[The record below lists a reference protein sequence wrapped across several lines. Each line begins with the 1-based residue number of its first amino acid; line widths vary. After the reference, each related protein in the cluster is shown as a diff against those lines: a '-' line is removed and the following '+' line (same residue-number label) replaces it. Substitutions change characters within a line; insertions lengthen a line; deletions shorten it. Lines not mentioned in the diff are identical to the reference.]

1 MEIQGD
7 ILIPT
12 NKYQTPITKELK
24 ASLDDDVWLNLLE
37 FTESVEFVKQL
48 IAPDRPTIAEA
59 TKDANGYV
67 IPNISKPHI
76 LSDMDFF
83 VQDRVHFNKHGY
95 YTSAPFSKDPRSK
108 FRLYWDEQIRRSI
121 EGYENDETGEWI
133 SGYNY
138 FYWNFGRIY
147 LTVEHAE
154 REDAKHDLATRAGKR
169 RAFKSKSKRVRVTS
183 KQNAGKVRA
192 DRIEAFPD
200 IWEIDY
206 WFFHYI
212 EQGEN
217 AGEYGSLLKCRGMG
231 ASFKGAGFFNRNY
244 FLLEGSKSYA
254 FAYSDDYLTKDGLLT
269 KTWDMEGFI
278 QKNTAFTK
286 RKLVSRPTHRRSGY
300 YNKDTMSDEGYLSE
314 IIGVNT
320 KNPDAGRGKRGKIVI
335 HEESGSHKHLTKVWS
350 ITDKSL
356 DDKGYVFGYQLAMGT
371 GGDADS
377 DFIGLARL
385 HFTPKGYNVTAI
397 PNVFDLGAKNDLS
410 GFFMGEYMNRPGS
423 YNDDGVTDVIGNL
436 ITIFKARSVL
446 EKEID
451 DPQVLEQKKAE
462 GAITPLEAIV
472 VMEQSVFPTTEVKAR
487 LGEMAP
493 NLSEIIS
500 DHYIGW
506 LNRVGEKVN
515 FVTDSKRSVIRDYPY
530 LGKQASKAALQVFA
544 KPVTHTDGSIPHFRY
559 IIGVDTLEDDEGM
572 GSLFSV
578 SVWDLWLDVEVA
590 DYTGRSIIVDDDYE
604 MVLKLALWYGA
615 TVNYEN
621 NLKGLYGYFKNN
633 NALRLLADTPQ
644 IVIDKGYQKNG
655 NFVGN
660 KSKGTR
666 ATKGINSWG
675 RSLQATWMRKPHEHG
690 GGIGLDT
697 CENMGY
703 LREISMWKP
712 MGNYDRIS
720 CKNMLFIYREELVK
734 ITNSNKFSNLATP
747 KSDYSDDDFFA
758 DMLSDIDTINDL

>member
-1 MEIQGD
+1 MQIP
-7 ILIPT
+7 LIPV
-12 NKYQTPITKELK
+12 NKYQTQIDQKLK
-24 ASLDDDVWLNLLE
+24 DSLDDDVWMNLTE
-37 FTESVEFVKQL
+37 FIESVEFVKQL
-48 IAPDRPTIAEA
+48 ISPDRPTIAEA

-67 IPNISKPHI
+67 IPDITKPHI

-83 VQDRVHFNKHGY
+83 VKDRDHFNKHGY
-95 YTSAPFSKDPRSK
+95 YTSAVFSKDPRSK
-108 FRLYWDEQIRRSI
+108 FRMYWDEQIRRSL
-121 EGYENDETGEWI
+121 EGYENPDTGEWI

-154 REDAKHDLATRAGKR
+154 REDSKHNLASRAGKR
-169 RAFKSKSKRVRVTS
+169 RAFKSKSKRVR
-183 KQNAGKVRA
+183 KIKNKGGKTRA
-192 DRIEAFPD
+192 DRIESFPD

-212 EQGEN
+212 EQGEA

-269 KTWDMEGFI
+269 KTWDMEGFV

-286 RKLVSRPTHRRSGY
+286 RKLISRPTHRRSGY
-300 YNKDTMSDEGYLSE
+300 YNKETMSDDGYLSE

-320 KNPDAGRGKRGKIVI
+320 KNPDAGRGKRGKIVV
-335 HEESGSHKHLTKVWS
+335 HEEAGSHKHLTKVWS

-377 DFIGLARL
+377 DFIGLTRL

-423 YNDDGVTDVIGNL
+423 YNSDGITDVVGNL

-451 DPQVLEQKKAE
+451 DPSVLEQKKAE

-472 VMEQSVFPTTEVKAR
+472 VMEQSVFPTTAVKAR
-487 LGEMAP
+487 LAETTP
-493 NLSEIIS
+493 NLAELVSN
-500 DHYIGW
+500 HYIGW
-506 LNRVGEKVN
+506 LTRNNDTAKFTTANER
-515 FVTDSKRSVIRDYPY
+515 FVIRDYPY
-530 LGKQASKAALQVFA
+530 LGKQANKAALQVFA
-544 KPVTHTDGSIPHFRY
+544 KPIRHTDGTIPSYRY
-559 IIGVDTLEDDEGM
+559 IIGVDTLEEDEGM

-578 SVWDLWLDVEVA
+578 SVWDLWLDKEVA
-590 DYTGRSIIVDDDYE
+590 DYTGRSIMVDDDYE
-604 MVLKLALWYGA
+604 MVLALAVWYNA

-633 NALRLLADTPQ
+633 NALRYLADTPQ
-644 IVIDKGYQKNG
+644 IVIDKGYQKNSG
-655 NFVGN
+655 YSGN

-675 RSLQATWMRKPHEHG
+675 RNLQATWMRKPHEDG
-690 GGIGLDT
+690 GTGLDT
-697 CENMGY
+697 CENIGY
-703 LREISMWKP
+703 LREVGMWKP

-720 CKNMLFIYREELVK
+720 CKNMVFIYREELVK
-734 ITNSNKFSNLATP
+734 ITNSNKFSNLASS
-747 KSDYSDDDFFA
+747 KAEYANDDFFA
-758 DMLSDIDTINDL
+758 DVFDNIESASDDL